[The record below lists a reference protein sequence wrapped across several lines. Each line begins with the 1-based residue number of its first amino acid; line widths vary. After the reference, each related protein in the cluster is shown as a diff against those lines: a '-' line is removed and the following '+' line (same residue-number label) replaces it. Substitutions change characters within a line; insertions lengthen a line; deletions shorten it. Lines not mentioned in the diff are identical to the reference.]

1 MTLDDAPV
9 TRSIFHPRGEDY
21 GYVPQGMLTETQSKA
36 PRCVATP
43 KCIPKMKFQGD
54 D

>member
-21 GYVPQGMLTETQSKA
+21 GCVPQGMLTETQ
-36 PRCVATP
+36 CQGATV
-43 KCIPKMKFQGD
+43 CGYPKMYTQD
-54 D
+54 EISR